1 MESRENQSAVLKS
14 NITSTNANN
23 GYLATTFENYFDGTV
38 GCWCRIDEV
47 PEGAEFIRHSTDR
60 QGNITSSYW
69 KLGDCVVR
77 HSNHWGT
84 VTGRSVAPPRKPR
97 FPAGCGSS
105 ITAVS
110 LPQQSSASA
119 NSATTFPAP
128 AGSAPTR
135 VRKPPIGSPVFEPI
149 FTAKPIAE

>member
-1 MESRENQSAVLKS
+1 MLDGSKSRISKTQTNRENQSATLKS
-14 NITSTNANN
+14 NITLTNANN

-38 GCWCRIDEV
+38 GCWCRVDEV
-47 PEGAEFIRHSTDR
+47 SEGAEFIRHS
-60 QGNITSSYW
+60 
-69 KLGDCVVR
+69 
-77 HSNHWGT
+77 NHWGT
-84 VTGRSVAPPRKPR
+84 ATGRSVAPPRKPR

>member
-47 PEGAEFIRHSTDR
+47 PEGAEF
-60 QGNITSSYW
+60 
-69 KLGDCVVR
+69 VR

-84 VTGRSVAPPRKPR
+84 ATGRSVAPPRKPR

-128 AGSAPTR
+128 AGSAPTM